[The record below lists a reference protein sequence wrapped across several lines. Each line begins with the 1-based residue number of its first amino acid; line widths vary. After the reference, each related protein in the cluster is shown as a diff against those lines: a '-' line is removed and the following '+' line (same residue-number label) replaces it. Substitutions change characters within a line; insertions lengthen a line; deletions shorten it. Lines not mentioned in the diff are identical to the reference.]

1 MDGGRKKK
9 KRKKGKRKR
18 SIFGRGR
25 ARLSYEDAFFTGSLS
40 LSLSLSPCPPPSRAL
55 SFPLPRAPLPFFFGT
70 CSQPP
75 AEKSAP
81 WPFDGCVKT
90 RAQLFA
96 SSISHGVKEGRR
108 GQRWC
113 SLPIPQGYSPALLLL
128 TVIFYWVYD
137 VINLIAS
144 STHRPNRDASE
155 TDGIYLASREFSN
168 SLQVHSPE
176 LRKFFGLLFFLRFV
190 LGTIF
195 RGSSRNV
202 NLSVVT
208 CPVQWIYKGKMNL
221 KYFQAVK
228 RRR

>member
-155 TDGIYLASREFSN
+155 TDGSTWLLENFRTLCRYIVQNYVNFSVYF
-168 SLQVHSPE
+168 SFFALFLERYSGDQVE
-176 LRKFFGLLFFLRFV
+176 TWICLL
-190 LGTIF
+190 
-195 RGSSRNV
+195 
-202 NLSVVT
+202 
-208 CPVQWIYKGKMNL
+208 
-221 KYFQAVK
+221 
-228 RRR
+228 